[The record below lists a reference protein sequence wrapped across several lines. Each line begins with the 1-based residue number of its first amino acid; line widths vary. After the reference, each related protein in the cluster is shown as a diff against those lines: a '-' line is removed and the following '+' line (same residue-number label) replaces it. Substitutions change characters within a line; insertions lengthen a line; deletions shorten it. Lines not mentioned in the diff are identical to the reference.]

1 MSAALDPARERPGG
15 IERGAL
21 LLAIAIVAGAMFEVR
36 GYLTDDTFI
45 HLQVARHL
53 ATGVGPVFNAGERVY
68 GFTSPL
74 WIALI
79 ALGIRLGADGLVVA
93 RVLGGVA
100 TLASLL
106 LFFQLARRSLRN
118 PWLRAGATVAW
129 GANAWMVRW
138 SLSGMETPLAVALT
152 LAGFVSLTASEP
164 WGAHRARTGALW
176 ALAALTRPE
185 AMALLA
191 AWALALLADPA
202 QRARPARLLAGWL
215 PAGLIVGAWLL
226 FARVYYGAW
235 WPQTLS
241 AKAAGSGGL
250 AGLLDNLRRMVAI
263 VGASDGALV
272 VLLAVSLIASL
283 RVRPRA
289 PRHAM
294 GLVPWAW
301 ALGVPALYLARG
313 VPVLSRYLVPVLPV
327 LGWMA
332 WRAAERAGL
341 APRGSPFWSRPW
353 SWAGT
358 RWSSA
363 RWWCRRSRASRTAW
377 SRA

>member
-1 MSAALDPARERPGG
+1 
-15 IERGAL
+15 
-21 LLAIAIVAGAMFEVR
+21 
-36 GYLTDDTFI
+36 
-45 HLQVARHL
+45 
-53 ATGVGPVFNAGERVY
+53 
-68 GFTSPL
+68 
-74 WIALI
+74 
-79 ALGIRLGADGLVVA
+79 
-93 RVLGGVA
+93 
-100 TLASLL
+100 
-106 LFFQLARRSLRN
+106 
-118 PWLRAGATVAW
+118 
-129 GANAWMVRW
+129 
-138 SLSGMETPLAVALT
+138 METPIAVALT

-185 AMALLA
+185 AMVLLA

-250 AGLLDNLRRMVAI
+250 SGLLDNLRRMVAI

-283 RVRPRA
+283 RVRPRV

-341 APRGSPFWSRPW
+341 AAPAAD
-353 SWAGT
+353 AG
-358 RWSSA
+358 RVE
-363 RWWCRRSRASRTAW
+363 CGVRSRAARLALLVAALVLGGNAVFERTLVVPQVTSFTQGMEQSLIPLGRWLGAHAPPDALVATPDIGAIGYF
-377 SRA
+377 SGRRVLDLGGLISPRMV